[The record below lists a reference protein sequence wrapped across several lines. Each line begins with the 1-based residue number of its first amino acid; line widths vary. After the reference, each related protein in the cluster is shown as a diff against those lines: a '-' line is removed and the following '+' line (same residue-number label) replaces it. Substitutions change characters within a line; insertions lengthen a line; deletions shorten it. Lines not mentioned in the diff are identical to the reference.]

1 MLHKTRHFIS
11 PSYTYEKL
19 EPPFFRDIVDVFED
33 RMVNWL
39 VKPAK
44 ELLSI
49 SHGEVAAVALT
60 TNYFEGIEIYASGK
74 DSKDQSKK
82 FFARGFKRVFS
93 GFSGPEYLQT
103 AVYSSFYDLL
113 RCGFAHDAM
122 FRHGIFFS
130 TVRKEPITVSWPRTQ
145 GVFDSDGVLELAI
158 VNPRSFVEGVEKHLT
173 EYVRELRR
181 PADSDT
187 KTKFLA
193 AVSLKWDLSGR
204 ERNMGMTEEEFYR
217 AA

>member
-1 MLHKTRHFIS
+1 MRHKTQHFIS
-11 PSYTYEKL
+11 PNFTHEKL

-49 SHGEVAAVALT
+49 HHGEVAAVALT
-60 TNYFEGIEIYASGK
+60 TNYFEGIEIYVSGS
-74 DSKDQSKK
+74 DSKGQSKK
-82 FFARGFKRVFS
+82 FFTRGFKRVFP
-93 GFSGPEYLQT
+93 GFSGPEYLQA
-103 AVYSSFYDLL
+103 AVHASFYELL

-130 TVRKEPITVSWPRTQ
+130 AARKEPITVSWPRTK
-145 GVFDSDGVLELAI
+145 GIFDSDGVLEAAI
-158 VNPRSFVEGVEKHLT
+158 VNPHSFVQGVEKHLT
-173 EYVRELRR
+173 EYVCELRR

-187 KTKFLA
+187 KTNFLA
-193 AVSLKWDLSGR
+193 AVNLKWDFTGR
-204 ERNMGMTEEEFYR
+204 ERNIGMTEDEFYR
-217 AA
+217 TA